1 MHVYTRS
8 SRLIV
13 SGCPHALPTYAS
25 ISPSDHHEIGTVNV
39 KLTALPVRGTHIV
52 NGSCGFNCS
61 VTNPLVSLT
70 FPGTVTGIG
79 AEQLFVEDEMVNP
92 VMIFCEVSTLRVMTG
107 LHLSRAIR

>member
-1 MHVYTRS
+1 MRS
-8 SRLIV
+8 NRLIV
-13 SGCPHALPTYAS
+13 FECPNAPPTHAS
-25 ISPSDHHEIGTVNV
+25 IPPSDHHEIGTLNV
-39 KLTALPVRGTHIV
+39 RLTALPVRGTHIV

-79 AEQLFVEDEMVNP
+79 AEQLFVEDETVNP
-92 VMIFCEVSTLRVMTG
+92 VMILWEVSMLRVMTG